1 MPHKTDKAGGNVEGR
16 LELIQG
22 TMEHFQKTVGD
33 SQVITNRRIEE
44 MGARFTHLTT
54 ITEELSS
61 TMGAL
66 MKKLEVEKSKGY
78 MTAESVANEGKGLNP
93 TTPLVLHIN
102 TPREGEGSAH
112 TVHSTHDVARSL
124 QFQPKEPFIPPPN
137 WILNPYVYQNPNP
150 PPPGVSTVMYNPLMG
165 YIPLPET
172 TTRPFVNTQQTS
184 NTNPTLVNPQTT
196 LRPPTTPV
204 NHTIPP
210 LTTLHTPISQPPL
223 IPLPHTQPQTSPYT
237 LPNLGFQ
244 GPYGAQF
251 GPFKVP
257 KMDFPR
263 FEGKDPRGWVNKCE
277 KFFLLN
283 PYMDSKTKVIY
294 ATLHLEGEADIW
306 YQTIQTE
313 QPGLNWESFIEFLYQ
328 RFSKGGYENIV
339 GQFNKLIQRG
349 RVEEYIGQFDELR
362 KYIVNMNHSHSESY
376 YVDSFLSGLKEEI
389 SSALYLN
396 KPVTLK
402 EARD

>member
-1 MPHKTDKAGGNVEGR
+1 
-16 LELIQG
+16 
-22 TMEHFQKTVGD
+22 
-33 SQVITNRRIEE
+33 
-44 MGARFTHLTT
+44 
-54 ITEELSS
+54 
-61 TMGAL
+61 
-66 MKKLEVEKSKGY
+66 
-78 MTAESVANEGKGLNP
+78 
-93 TTPLVLHIN
+93 
-102 TPREGEGSAH
+102 
-112 TVHSTHDVARSL
+112 
-124 QFQPKEPFIPPPN
+124 
-137 WILNPYVYQNPNP
+137 
-150 PPPGVSTVMYNPLMG
+150 
-165 YIPLPET
+165 
-172 TTRPFVNTQQTS
+172 
-184 NTNPTLVNPQTT
+184 
-196 LRPPTTPV
+196 
-204 NHTIPP
+204 
-210 LTTLHTPISQPPL
+210 
-223 IPLPHTQPQTSPYT
+223 
-237 LPNLGFQ
+237 
-244 GPYGAQF
+244 
-251 GPFKVP
+251 
-257 KMDFPR
+257 MDFPR